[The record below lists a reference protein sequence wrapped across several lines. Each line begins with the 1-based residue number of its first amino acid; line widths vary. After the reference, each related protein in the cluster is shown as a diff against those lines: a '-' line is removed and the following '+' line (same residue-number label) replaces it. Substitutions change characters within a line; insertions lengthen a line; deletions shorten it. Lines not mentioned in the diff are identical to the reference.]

1 MEAGRPT
8 RKQPCFSHEE
18 PPDGGLA
25 EGNSG
30 RGREG
35 SDDSQASDCCTWG
48 TEVLVT
54 ETRTLER
61 VGGGQGKFTALFY
74 SFI

>member
-1 MEAGRPT
+1 MEAGRPP
-8 RKQPCFSHEE
+8 RKQPCFFSHKE

-30 RGREG
+30 QGEG
-35 SDDSQASDCCTWG
+35 SDASQASDCCTWG

-61 VGGGQGKFTALFY
+61 MGGGQGKFTALFY